1 MTSKDEAAIKHLEQ
15 EMKKL
20 ELQKQKQE
28 LQKQELEKQI
38 DYGQQLFNELRDCEE
53 ALKKAEDKKIGW
65 ELTVQVARSR
75 LDEAQK
81 NLVDSTGELDYV
93 QSKYDDLIAKIRTF

>member
-1 MTSKDEAAIKHLEQ
+1 MPPLNKTMTVLDVGCGDGRLSSSFVNAVKEVIGLDVH
-15 EMKKL
+15 
-20 ELQKQKQE
+20 
-28 LQKQELEKQI
+28 
-38 DYGQQLFNELRDCEE
+38 EE

-81 NLVDSTGELDYV
+81 NLVDSTGELDYM

>member
-28 LQKQELEKQI
+28 VQKQELKKQM

-65 ELTVQVARSR
+65 GLTVQDAQTR
-75 LDEAQK
+75 LDEAQQ
-81 NLVDSTGELDYV
+81 NLTDSTHELVSV
-93 QSKYDDLIAKIRTF
+93 QSQYAKVIAKIRTF